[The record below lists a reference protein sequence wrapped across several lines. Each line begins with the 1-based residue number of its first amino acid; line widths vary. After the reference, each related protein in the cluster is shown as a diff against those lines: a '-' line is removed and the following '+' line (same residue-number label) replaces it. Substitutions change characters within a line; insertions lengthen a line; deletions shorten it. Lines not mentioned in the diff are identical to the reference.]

1 MVERLKMIEPD
12 YQLSVRKQA
21 MLLGIN
27 RSTFYYHPVINGDSE
42 IANMINEIYLDSDC
56 RYGYR
61 KVTAELHSLNLAVN
75 SKKVLRIMKAMNLQ
89 GLYPKK
95 NYQTS
100 IRDKEH
106 KIYPYLLTGLTINRV
121 NQVWSTDI
129 TYISNNGKFVYF
141 VAILDLYSRFIV
153 NYQLSAYMDAD
164 FCIYT
169 LKNALSLAKPE
180 IFNSDQGSQFTSN
193 NFILELEKAE
203 VKISMDHKGRCF
215 DNIFSERLWRTL
227 KQEAIYYYRPENLK
241 ELEMVINDFVKWYNY
256 KRRHQSL
263 DYKRPAEI
271 YYNRN

>member
-1 MVERLKMIEPD
+1 MYL
-12 YQLSVRKQA
+12 
-21 MLLGIN
+21 
-27 RSTFYYHPVINGDSE
+27 HP
-42 IANMINEIYLDSDC
+42 
-56 RYGYR
+56 
-61 KVTAELHSLNLAVN
+61 
-75 SKKVLRIMKAMNLQ
+75 
-89 GLYPKK
+89 
-95 NYQTS
+95 
-100 IRDKEH
+100 
-106 KIYPYLLTGLTINRV
+106 
-121 NQVWSTDI
+121 
-129 TYISNNGKFVYF
+129 
-141 VAILDLYSRFIV
+141 
-153 NYQLSAYMDAD
+153 
-164 FCIYT
+164 
-169 LKNALSLAKPE
+169 KNALSLAKPE